1 MSKDEAKKVMQQQD
15 FQQFLA
21 QSSRYIERALGAEFN
36 FKGEFFVDDQD
47 DDGDENREVKVGANI
62 QKKFVFEDKKDYRR
76 SITSL
81 DWSTAHPELFLASYS
96 KMRDWS
102 DEPDGQINIYSIAMQ
117 TRPEITLNCQYEVT
131 KAIFNPHDSN
141 IVIGATT
148 SGYILVWD
156 VRAKKDPIKSID
168 RRDRSKPIQKSCL
181 AQHGHTHPV
190 YSLAVVGSQNT
201 HNIVSISNDGRL
213 CQWKPKMLTHQAV
226 DFFSLEIPQS
236 MKDQI
241 VKST

>member
-1 MSKDEAKKVMQQQD
+1 
-15 FQQFLA
+15 LA
-21 QSSRYIERALGAEFN
+21 QSSRFIERALGAEFN

-47 DDGDENREVKVGANI
+47 DTADENREVKVGFI

-76 SITSL
+76 SVTSL
-81 DWSTAHPELFLASYS
+81 DWSPAYPELFLASYS

-102 DEPDGQINIYSIAMQ
+102 ADEPDGYINIYSLAMH

-156 VRAKKDPIKSID
+156 VRAKKDPIRSID
-168 RRDRSKPIQKSCL
+168 RRDRSKPI
-181 AQHGHTHPV
+181 
-190 YSLAVVGSQNT
+190 
-201 HNIVSISNDGRL
+201 
-213 CQWKPKMLTHQAV
+213 
-226 DFFSLEIPQS
+226 
-236 MKDQI
+236 
-241 VKST
+241 